1 MKGTQGCNTPHFTGF
16 PPPYWPTYWLVLFL
30 FVRHLSI
37 FSRSHRVPLLF
48 TLSVLSLFVITT
60 VQIRAAPSAKIDF
73 VIPSNIRILMSNKHT
88 YTVPFHFVSLR
99 FVCVEIHSIWNRLWK
114 IVARSELLFK
124 QRRKGEPERESDINV
139 YRDIIC
145 REEELSIRWY
155 LLCRN
160 SVPRLFTM
168 VLRFPARK
176 LEKRKPFVWNRRDDE
191 NSISRD
197 EHVAATSF
205 AFHRRRR
212 FSGRKTAGAKL

>member
-1 MKGTQGCNTPHFTGF
+1 MPL
-16 PPPYWPTYWLVLFL
+16 PP
-30 FVRHLSI
+30 
-37 FSRSHRVPLLF
+37 SRSI
-48 TLSVLSLFVITT
+48 SLFQVIFGYRRRTNVLT
-60 VQIRAAPSAKIDF
+60 
-73 VIPSNIRILMSNKHT
+73 
-88 YTVPFHFVSLR
+88 PFCFVSLR
-99 FVCVEIHSIWNRLWK
+99 LVCVEIHSIRNRLRK
-114 IVARSELLFK
+114 IAARFELQRK

-155 LLCRN
+155 LLCRD

-168 VLRFPARK
+168 VLRFPTRK

-212 FSGRKTAGAKL
+212 FSGRKTAEAKL

>member
-1 MKGTQGCNTPHFTGF
+1 M
-16 PPPYWPTYWLVLFL
+16 LFL
-30 FVRHLSI
+30 FVRRLSI
-37 FSRSHRVPLLF
+37 FSRSHRAPLLS
-48 TLSVLSLFVITT
+48 TLSVLSLSVITA
-60 VQIRAAPSAKIDF
+60 VRICAPPSAKIDF
-73 VIPSNIRILMSNKHT
+73 AIPSNIRISNILIR
-88 YTVPFHFVSLR
+88 FCFVSLR
-99 FVCVEIHSIWNRLWK
+99 LVCVEIHSIRNRLRK
-114 IVARSELLFK
+114 IAARFELQRK

-191 NSISRD
+191 NCISRD

-212 FSGRKTAGAKL
+212 FSGRKTAEAKL